1 MIFLWLI
8 IGHFVCDYPL
18 QGDFLSRA
26 KNRYN
31 PIPGVPAWQALLAH
45 ASIHAGSVLL
55 ITHSPLLALCEAVA
69 HMLID
74 DTKCAG
80 KISYNVDQ
88 AFHFACKIGIALNWY
103 WLLA

>member
-1 MIFLWLI
+1 MLLF

-31 PIPGVPAWQALLAH
+31 PIPNVPAWQALLAH
-45 ASIHAGSVLL
+45 SWIQAGSVLL
-55 ITHSPLLALCEAVA
+55 ITHSPALAFFEAIA
-69 HMLID
+69 HSLID

-88 AFHFACKIGIALNWY
+88 ALHIACKILWY
-103 WLLA
+103 LIFIWWMQ